1 MKVSQAHRRYFKN
14 TAISM
19 VFYLIS
25 VFAASL
31 TIKNTELPQA
41 LQYIIAFTPA
51 LFVWWFM
58 WGAVRYFRECDE
70 YEQSQMIKAI
80 LFSMTVLMIF
90 SSGWGFVELLADAP
104 AFPVFYVFPAFC
116 VLFGLGRYLVRAP
129 GESC

>member
-1 MKVSQAHRRYFKN
+1 MKPTTAHRRYFKT

-19 VFYLIS
+19 VFYIAS
-25 VFAASL
+25 VFGASL
-31 TIKNTELPQA
+31 LIKNTELAPIPKY
-41 LQYIIAFTPA
+41 LVAFFPA
-51 LFVWWFM
+51 IFVWWFM

-80 LFSMTVLMIF
+80 LFSVTVLMIF

-104 AFPVFYVFPAFC
+104 AFPVFYVFPLFC
-116 VLFGLGRYLVRAP
+116 VLFGLGRFLVKNP